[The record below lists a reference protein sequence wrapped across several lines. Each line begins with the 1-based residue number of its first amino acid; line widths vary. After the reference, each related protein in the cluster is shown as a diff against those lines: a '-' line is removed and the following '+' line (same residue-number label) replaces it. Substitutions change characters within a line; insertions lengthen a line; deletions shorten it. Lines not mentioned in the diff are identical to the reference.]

1 MFRYILASTLI
12 LVCLD
17 ACWLTLASRLR
28 VYPASAIAHV
38 RPEFGLLAWTSLG
51 CGVAFFCRGAAT
63 PLEAARRG
71 FMIGLA
77 RQPAGCDGHGL
88 GLLRGGVGCRAVS
101 PCHGSVGVFGQLHVN
116 GPAPYEDGVHVARA
130 KLGDERRV
138 GGELPALYPTQIGMC
153 AAFLCRQPV
162 R

>member
-1 MFRYILASTLI
+1 MFRYILVSTVI

-17 ACWLTLASRLR
+17 TCWLTLASRLR

-71 FMIGLA
+71 FMIGLT
-77 RQPAGCDGHGL
+77 GY
-88 GLLRGGVGCRAVS
+88 
-101 PCHGSVGVFGQLHVN
+101 GVFN
-116 GPAPYEDGVHVARA
+116 GTELALRPDWRSGRLVATDMVWGCFA
-130 KLGDERRV
+130 ASLAAVLSRRV
-138 GGELPALYPTQIGMC
+138 MDQS
-153 AAFLCRQPV
+153 AFSGSFT
-162 R
+162 